1 MKNLNNQQYIKT
13 KEEVREQTV
22 AIQNSSLLEVKGL
35 GPKTVATLM
44 EHWIETVDDLRATSL
59 DNLFKIIKNPI
70 AKKQIEDFLGV
81 GA

>member
-1 MKNLNNQQYIKT
+1 MVEMNNEFLERLKKTSPTQYQTIMKNLNNQQYIKT

-44 EHWIETVDDLRATSL
+44 EH
-59 DNLFKIIKNPI
+59 
-70 AKKQIEDFLGV
+70 
-81 GA
+81 